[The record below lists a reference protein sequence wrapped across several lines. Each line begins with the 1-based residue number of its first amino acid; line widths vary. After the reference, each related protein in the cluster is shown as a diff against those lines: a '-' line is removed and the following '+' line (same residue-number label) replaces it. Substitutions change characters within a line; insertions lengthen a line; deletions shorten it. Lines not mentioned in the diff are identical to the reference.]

1 MEIAT
6 SSPAVPPP
14 ATQEAIAARV
24 ARDATRIYG
33 DTIAAETLADWASS
47 AVAELW
53 GDSVRVTTF
62 LPVLALR
69 MVSHRA
75 ASHTDLSDAAG

>member
-1 MEIAT
+1 METGT
-6 SSPAVPPP
+6 SPLVAPP
-14 ATQEAIAARV
+14 AMTQEAIAARV
-24 ARDATRIYG
+24 ARDASRIYG

-53 GDSVRVTTF
+53 GDSVRVKTF

-69 MVSHRA
+69 MVGYRA
-75 ASHTDLSDAAG
+75 ASLIDAGEEAG